1 MTHHQETAGSKL
13 DPEASLGCRISMM
26 VVSACQG
33 AARAEYT
40 GAKAGMRLVE
50 PQGADHRG

>member
-26 VVSACQG
+26 VVPVCQG